1 MNGYKGEHVYCTY
14 IPIFV
19 ESLWEL
25 SIVPVIL
32 SPPESWLKSF
42 HWIID
47 YIQSNHSMSTT
58 SFVVQ
63 ATIFK
68 RSYGI

>member
-25 SIVPVIL
+25 IIVLVIL

-47 YIQSNHSMSTT
+47 YIQSNHSMSTI

>member
-25 SIVPVIL
+25 IIVLVIL

-63 ATIFK
+63 AAIFK